1 MTLFGSRR
9 QVVLGLAAAAGLAWQ
24 MAYGPAARAEDPD
37 RFLGLI
43 KPVMAAK
50 PLRIGVTVV
59 HLQDDYWKGMA
70 YGITDEAKR
79 SGLQIVQVG
88 VAGAYG
94 NVSQQFAQI
103 QTMKTKG
110 MDVLILGPSAYD
122 GFDPILTSLKKAG
135 IMVIAGGIPVNSKS
149 VDFGVVQDDTL
160 IGKGLGDFLCH
171 HKGDGPAKVLSI
183 PGPAGAEWAH
193 LRNKGMHDAATACP
207 GMTVVDGPVGGSIDI
222 AYALGQAS
230 DLIQK
235 NPDAKFFFTPE
246 VALGMG
252 AAQAVKQRHAQIGV
266 VTSTVV
272 KEVFPMLADGE
283 LLADSTEPSILM
295 GRLMVQYA
303 IRKAEGMP
311 MPNLTQVPS
320 SPYPTVVVPAQILT
334 KETAPSYPYQLTDV
348 PPKDWSIQAFQ

>member
-1 MTLFGSRR
+1 MTLYESAAR
-9 QVVLGLAAAAGLAWQ
+9 GLSLVAAAGLALQ
-24 MAYGPAARAEDPD
+24 MAWASPARADEPD

-43 KPVMAAK
+43 TPVTATK
-50 PLRIGVTVV
+50 PLKLGVTVV

-110 MDVLILGPSAYD
+110 IDVLILGPSAYD
-122 GFDPILTSLKKAG
+122 GFDPILTSLKKSG

-160 IGKGLGDFLCH
+160 IGKGLGDFLCQR
-171 HKGDGPAKVLSI
+171 KGTGPAKVLSI

-193 LRNKGMHDAATACP
+193 LRNKGLHEAAAACP
-207 GMTVVDGPVGGSIDI
+207 GMTVVDGPVGGAIDI
-222 AYALGQAS
+222 GYALGQAS

-246 VALGMG
+246 AALGMG
-252 AAQAVKQRHAQIGV
+252 AVQAVKQHHANIGV

-272 KEVFPMLADGE
+272 KEVFPMLANGD
-283 LLADSTEPSILM
+283 LLGDSTEPSILM

-303 IRKAEGMP
+303 IRKAEGLP
-311 MPNLTQVPS
+311 LPNLSQVAS
-320 SPYPTVVVPAQILT
+320 SPYPTLIVPAQILT
-334 KETAPSYPYQLTDV
+334 KETAPSYPYLVTDV